1 MASGLTPSSRGPR
14 RTSRRGLRYKRATG
28 TFASCCGD
36 MASGLTFSSRNG
48 KGSRALRRIFG
59 LCLWVVLS
67 AWLLVRLWV
76 PLGTQSSFWC
86 LGLTAL
92 FFSGGLC
99 ILSARFRLI
108 ERFCLPWGFTW
119 KTALVALTAF
129 FLGTFF
135 DISYAMFTAEGA
147 LIIHPLIRLLCH
159 AGNGVVFS
167 VIVLALLWSV
177 RQLTGLTGSGRW
189 QLILLLAAVNL
200 LTLLYVLT
208 SKTVYFWDNAGYW
221 SVAMSLAKE
230 PLRFEQL
237 RSVLVTTITLDYNHL
252 LAWPISL
259 LMRLFGPSRAVFLF
273 ATANLYTFPGL
284 WGLWVLGRK
293 KRFSPLFLAGLFPM
307 LIYTGAVG
315 FVDVAACSLGIWA
328 YAVYTSGSPA
338 IPRGLVTGFLL
349 VGTFTLRRYFFF
361 FALSFGV
368 AAFVVK
374 LLFSRKNW
382 QDFVALFLSCAVC
395 TVSFMYSFLL
405 EKVLGTNYGDLYSA
419 YALGVHT
426 DFLLV
431 FRYFGL
437 IFLAALA
444 LACLFLLFTKPE
456 SRFPVCFGLVQV
468 IVCFL
473 AFVLVQ
479 THGQQHLLLYVPGLA
494 FLSALVF
501 ELLPTTIPCLVL
513 AAVTTVNC
521 CIPKEQPGSIQE
533 IPGFAPLPSFHF
545 YGNRRSDAEELV
557 ALADFVDSLS
567 IESPHSAAV
576 LSSSFTFNVEIL
588 RNLRPSFN
596 LSQPQQLTQIISSG
610 EVDKRDGFNWEVARA
625 DYLIV
630 GDPVQTHL
638 GEDNQRVV
646 TTLAHWV
653 LDGTG
658 PGTAYQ
664 SLPQSFQLQNGV
676 TIRIYQRIRDWTPEE
691 FRMLSQTLQD
701 CYPDYAWLYVLP
713 AWAAK

>member
-1 MASGLTPSSRGPR
+1 MASRLNIFSTEKA
-14 RTSRRGLRYKRATG
+14 TLVLRWLFR
-28 TFASCCGD
+28 CGVW
-36 MASGLTFSSRNG
+36 
-48 KGSRALRRIFG
+48 I
-59 LCLWVVLS
+59 CLS
-67 AWLLVRLWV
+67 AWLWIRLWV
-76 PLGTQSSFWC
+76 PFRTQSQGKL
-86 LGLTAL
+86 LGLAL
-92 FFSGGLC
+92 LLSEVLC
-99 ILSARFRLI
+99 FLAVHFHLAERL
-108 ERFCLPWGFTW
+108 CLPWGFSW
-119 KTALVALTAF
+119 KTTLAALTAF
-129 FLGTFF
+129 LLGTVF

-147 LIIHPLIRLLCH
+147 LIIHPLVRLLCH
-159 AGNGVVFS
+159 AGNGIVFT
-167 VIVLALLWSV
+167 VIILTLLWSV

-189 QLILLLAAVNL
+189 QLILLFAVANL

-208 SKTVYFWDNAGYW
+208 SRTVYFWDNAGYW
-221 SVAMSLAKE
+221 SVAMSLAQE
-230 PLRFEQL
+230 PLGFEQL

-273 ATANLYTFPGL
+273 ATTNLYTFPGL

-293 KRFSPLFLAGLFPM
+293 KSFSPLFLAGLFPM
-307 LIYTGAVG
+307 LIYTGVIG

-328 YAVYTSGSPA
+328 YVVYTSDSPA
-338 IPRGLVTGFLL
+338 LPRGLVTGFLL

-374 LLFSRKNW
+374 LLFSRRDW
-382 QDFVALFLSCAVC
+382 QDFLALFLSCAVC

-405 EKVLGTNYGDLYSA
+405 EKVLGSNYNDLYSA

-437 IFLAALA
+437 IFLASLG
-444 LACLFLLFTKPE
+444 LACLLLLYTKQE
-456 SRFPVCFGLVQV
+456 SRAFVCLGLIQV

-494 FLSALVF
+494 FLSAMVF
-501 ELLPTTIPCLVL
+501 ELLPATFPCLVL

-521 CIPKEQPGSIQE
+521 CIPKAQPGSIQE
-533 IPGFAPLPSFHF
+533 IPGFALLPSFHF
-545 YGNRRSDAEELV
+545 YGNQRSDARELV

-567 IESPHSAAV
+567 AESPCSAAV
-576 LSSSFTFNVEIL
+576 LSSSFIFNVEIL

-596 LSQPQQLTQIISSG
+596 LPQPQQLTQIISSG
-610 EVDKRDGFNWEVARA
+610 EVDKRDGFNWVVTQA

-658 PGTAYQ
+658 PGQAYQ
-664 SLPQSFQLQNGV
+664 LLPQYFQLQNGV
-676 TIRIYQRIRDWTPEE
+676 TIRIYQRTRDWTPEE

-701 CYPDYAWLYVLP
+701 CYPDYAWLYTFPSWVTG
-713 AWAAK
+713 